1 MANDG
6 WFKCDKCGYE
16 EKKLVPDHVKVSQT
30 PCPKCGGT
38 MKKT

>member
-6 WFKCDKCGYE
+6 WFKCDKCGHAV
-16 EKKLVPDHVKVSQT
+16 KILVPDHVKTLESK
-30 PCPKCGGT
+30 CEKCGGT